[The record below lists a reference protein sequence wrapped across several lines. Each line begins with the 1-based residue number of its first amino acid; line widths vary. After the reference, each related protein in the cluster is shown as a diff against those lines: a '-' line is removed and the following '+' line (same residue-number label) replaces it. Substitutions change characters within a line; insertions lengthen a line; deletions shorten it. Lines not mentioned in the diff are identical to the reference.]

1 MKKMKL
7 PMIVATILILVG
19 GIVFSSAMS
28 VHGWDFTKLT
38 TVEYESKTYVIEE
51 KIDNISIIADTADVI
66 FKKSTDEKIKI
77 VTYLP
82 KDDKYTVEIPENT
95 LTVKN
100 ESNFRWSELFTGINF
115 KSSRITVYLPEGEY
129 GSLNIKADTSD
140 VNILDVFTFYTVYIK
155 VSTGDVKFNAS
166 ATEYLK
172 IRSSTGDVSAKNI
185 TAGDIDIATSTG
197 DIKLT
202 NVICS
207 GTLKAEM
214 STGDIKLKN
223 VIATEKINIRC
234 GTGDVEL
241 ERSDAAEIFVRTDTG
256 DVEGTLLSEKIFIV
270 RTDTGDINV
279 PSTTTGGKCE
289 IISNTGDIKIKIA
302 K

>member
-7 PMIVATILILVG
+7 AMIVAAILILVG
-19 GIVFSSAMS
+19 GIVFAFAMS
-28 VHGWDFTKLT
+28 AHGWDFSKLT

-51 KIDNISIIADTADVI
+51 RIDNITIIADTADLI

-95 LTVKN
+95 LTVKR
-100 ESNFRWSELFTGINF
+100 EGKFSWSEFIGINF
-115 KSSRITVYLPEGEY
+115 KRAKITIYLPEGEY

-140 VNILDVFTFYTVYIK
+140 VNISDVFTFYTVYIK

-166 ATEYLK
+166 ANEYLK
-172 IRSSTGDVSAKNI
+172 IRSSTGDVSVKDI

-202 NVICS
+202 NVVCS

-214 STGDIKLKN
+214 STGDIELKN
-223 VIATEKINIRC
+223 VIASEKFNIRS
-234 GTGDVEL
+234 GTGDVEF

-256 DVEGTLLSEKIFIV
+256 DVEGTLLSEKIFIA
-270 RTDTGDINV
+270 RSDTGDANV

-289 IISNTGDIKIKIA
+289 IITNTGDIKIKIA

>member
-7 PMIVATILILVG
+7 AMIVATILILVG
-19 GIVFSSAMS
+19 GIVFASAMS
-28 VHGWDFTKLT
+28 AHGWDFTKLT
-38 TVEYESKTYVIEE
+38 IVEYESKTYVIEE
-51 KIDNISIIADTADVI
+51 RIDNISIIADTADLI

-82 KDDKYTVEIPENT
+82 KNDKYTVEIPENT
-95 LTVKN
+95 LTVKR
-100 ESNFRWSELFTGINF
+100 EGKFSWSEFIGINF
-115 KSSRITVYLPEGEY
+115 KSAKITIYLPEGEY

-140 VNILDVFTFYTVYIK
+140 VNISDVFTFYTVYIK

-166 ATEYLK
+166 ANEYLK
-172 IRSSTGDVSAKNI
+172 IRSSTGDVSVKDI

-207 GTLKAEM
+207 GSLKAEM

-223 VIATEKINIRC
+223 VIASEKFNIRS
-234 GTGDVEL
+234 GTGDVEF

-256 DVEGTLLSEKIFIV
+256 DIEGTLLSEKIFIA
-270 RTDTGDINV
+270 RSDTGDANV

-289 IISNTGDIKIKIA
+289 IRTNTGDIKIKIA

>member
-7 PMIVATILILVG
+7 AMIIATILIFVG

-28 VHGWDFTKLT
+28 AHGWDFTKLT

-51 KIDNISIIADTADVI
+51 RIDNISIIADTADLI

-95 LTVKN
+95 LTVKR
-100 ESNFRWSELFTGINF
+100 EGRFSWSEFIGINF
-115 KSSRITVYLPEGEY
+115 KRAKITIYLPEGEY

-140 VNILDVFTFYTVYIK
+140 VNISDVFTFYTVYIK

-166 ATEYLK
+166 ANEYLK
-172 IRSSTGDVSAKNI
+172 IRSSTGDVSVKDI

-214 STGDIKLKN
+214 STGDIELKN
-223 VIATEKINIRC
+223 VIASEKFNIRS
-234 GTGDVEL
+234 GTGDVEF

-256 DVEGTLLSEKIFIV
+256 DVEGSLLSEKIFIA
-270 RTDTGDINV
+270 RSDTGDANV

-289 IISNTGDIKIKIA
+289 IRTNTGDIKIKIA